1 MGIAWRNPS
10 CGLSPWLRGG
20 GVANETKLHLQVGLQ
35 SDAVADIRHR
45 VGLKSDLRLA
55 RTPLCHW
62 LAAWPAGRVVIAL
75 QPNELIILE
84 TCMSSASPFRAT
96 LLALLLSTLAAC
108 NDSASNDEPVAS
120 SEPINPQAVQAAG
133 FATLSTVL
141 PGFDDL
147 QLPANL
153 VFRSA
158 AEWQVA
164 WLGHS
169 QPTELRAPAPEVDFG
184 KFMIVGTAKAAGGC
198 VGGKGVARVEQ
209 SAAAITVHVWDSEPP
224 PPVAVCT
231 ADYIESVHL
240 ALLPKSA
247 LPVQFVEHLRA
258 EILPAWHA
266 QLYTQAAPYE
276 NRMPQPTS
284 NASPAC
290 TQLIVPFA
298 VRGSGAGLP
307 QSLKVNAVAVAQDG
321 VTRWLQPASASETG
335 ITQGLISDSSWLQDV
350 ASGTAGIRSE
360 PVLRGVARGC
370 TSPQFK
376 LDQPATVLLS
386 VAAADGQAELVAQS
400 TLTAAY

>member
-1 MGIAWRNPS
+1 
-10 CGLSPWLRGG
+10 
-20 GVANETKLHLQVGLQ
+20 
-35 SDAVADIRHR
+35 
-45 VGLKSDLRLA
+45 
-55 RTPLCHW
+55 
-62 LAAWPAGRVVIAL
+62 
-75 QPNELIILE
+75 
-84 TCMSSASPFRAT
+84 MSSASPFRAT

-224 PPVAVCT
+224 PPVAACT

-276 NRMPQPTS
+276 NRMPQAGS
-284 NASPAC
+284 SSPAC

-376 LDQPATVLLS
+376 LGEP
-386 VAAADGQAELVAQS
+386 QS